1 MKILRSMFLVALFR
15 REQCDGGSPSPQ
27 PSPPGRGCATKSL
40 ELRTPSAAA
49 VTARASVGNFA
60 PPLLGERAGVR
71 AVQLPLS
78 VELGRPVIACRLLG
92 WTLVGFITAFGMQVI
107 RAADPVL
114 TPVANPAPLLAD
126 LQRKMSTLTSVY
138 LEFEQERH
146 LALFTE
152 PLKSQGV
159 MLIDRPDLIRWET
172 TAPYQSILLGNH
184 KSVAQFE
191 QIEGQWKKLKL
202 GFPQMLKRVME
213 QMSLMHQ
220 GRLDALTADF
230 TLSVSTG
237 SVAVVTMV
245 PKDKDVR
252 TMLASLEI
260 RMEPDFSATREVVM
274 HEPGGDKT
282 RIIFQ
287 REKRGVK
294 LPVGTFDQ
302 LKPLEVARIKAAA
315 NDGQ

>member
-1 MKILRSMFLVALFR
+1 MKIFRIVFLL
-15 REQCDGGSPSPQ
+15 
-27 PSPPGRGCATKSL
+27 L
-40 ELRTPSAAA
+40 
-49 VTARASVGNFA
+49 AS
-60 PPLLGERAGVR
+60 
-71 AVQLPLS
+71 LPLARTA
-78 VELGRPVIACRLLG
+78 EPALIA
-92 WTLVGFITAFGMQVI
+92 
-107 RAADPVL
+107 
-114 TPVANPAPLLAD
+114 VANPAPILAD

-146 LALFTE
+146 LALFSE

-159 MLIDRPDLIRWET
+159 MAIDRPDLIRWET
-172 TAPYQSILLGNH
+172 TAPYQSILLGSH

-191 QIEGQWKKLKL
+191 QVEGQWKKLKL

-220 GRLDALTADF
+220 GKLDALTADF
-230 TLSVSTG
+230 TLSVATG

-260 RMEPDFSATREVVM
+260 WMEPDFSATREVVM
-274 HEPGGDKT
+274 NEPGGDKT
-282 RIIFQ
+282 RILFR

-294 LPVGTFDQ
+294 FPTGTFDQ
-302 LKPLEVARIKAAA
+302 LKPLDVAAIKAAA
-315 NDGQ
+315 NDAP

>member
-1 MKILRSMFLVALFR
+1 M
-15 REQCDGGSPSPQ
+15 
-27 PSPPGRGCATKSL
+27 
-40 ELRTPSAAA
+40 LRTFSLALLLLAA
-49 VTARASVGNFA
+49 THFA
-60 PPLLGERAGVR
+60 
-71 AVQLPLS
+71 Q
-78 VELGRPVIACRLLG
+78 
-92 WTLVGFITAFGMQVI
+92 
-107 RAADPVL
+107 AAEPAL
-114 TPVANPAPLLAD
+114 TPVADPAPLLAD

-146 LALFTE
+146 LSLFAE

-159 MLIDRPDLIRWET
+159 MVIDRPDSIRWET
-172 TAPYQSILLGNH
+172 TAPFQSILLGNRR
-184 KSVAQFE
+184 SVAQFE
-191 QIEGQWKKLKL
+191 QTDGQWKKLKL

-230 TLSVSTG
+230 TLSASTG

-252 TMLASLEI
+252 SMLASLEI

-274 HEPGGDKT
+274 HEPGGDRT
-282 RIIFQ
+282 RIIFR

-294 LPVGTFDQ
+294 FPAGTFDQ
-302 LKPLEVARIKAAA
+302 MKPLDVAALKAAA
-315 NDGQ
+315 NDAP

>member
-1 MKILRSMFLVALFR
+1 MKSFRIAFLLLVAL
-15 REQCDGGSPSPQ
+15 P
-27 PSPPGRGCATKSL
+27 
-40 ELRTPSAAA
+40 
-49 VTARASVGNFA
+49 
-60 PPLLGERAGVR
+60 
-71 AVQLPLS
+71 
-78 VELGRPVIACRLLG
+78 LGR
-92 WTLVGFITAFGMQVI
+92 TAEPALI
-107 RAADPVL
+107 
-114 TPVANPAPLLAD
+114 PVANPAPILAD

-146 LALFTE
+146 LALFAE

-159 MLIDRPDLIRWET
+159 MAIDRPDLIRWET
-172 TAPYQSILLGNH
+172 TAPYQSILLGSH

-191 QIEGQWKKLKL
+191 QVEGQWKKLKL

-220 GRLDALTADF
+220 GKLDALTADF
-230 TLSVSTG
+230 TLSVATG

-274 HEPGGDKT
+274 NEPGGDKT
-282 RIIFQ
+282 RILFR
-287 REKRGVK
+287 REKRAVK
-294 LPVGTFDQ
+294 FPAGTFDQ
-302 LKPLEVARIKAAA
+302 LKPLDVAAIKAAA
-315 NDGQ
+315 NDAP